1 MTYIKRLES
10 DQSPV
15 DQTEE
20 LTGVAA
26 ARERLVV
33 GLRLLQ
39 GVNIAALETM
49 TGLTFENTL
58 PVATRDLLTDSGLIE
73 ISAGVCRL
81 TQRGI
86 MVSDGVAEA
95 ILQLQ

>member
-10 DQSPV
+10 DQSPI
-15 DQTEE
+15 DQTEQ
-20 LTGVAA
+20 LAGVDA

-33 GLRLLQ
+33 GMRLLR

-49 TGLTFENTL
+49 TGVTLERTL
-58 PVATRDLLTDSGLIE
+58 PQATRKLLIE
-73 ISAGVCRL
+73 SDLIQIVDGACRL
-81 TQRGI
+81 TRRGV

-95 ILQLQ
+95 IL